1 MTEHDPRRAA
11 QRFAVPPGLEQYPL
25 TVIWWVFFA
34 PLVYG
39 TVIIYA
45 VSLVSPSTIEGLTAE
60 GGGVAQSRALMLAV
74 VLIQVAV
81 FWRMTGWSLR
91 KGLGPA
97 AGSLA
102 ITPVWAVLALALGAA
117 ELLVGPMFIE
127 AVFRPE
133 GENWFWRDPAQA
145 EDFAATALSGA
156 AMASLL
162 ILAPVLE
169 EIAFRGMALGHLIAR
184 GMPPG
189 MALVLTSAA
198 FAISHYQYTAL
209 GMAAIFLAGLL
220 YGWLRVASGSVGVAI
235 LAHAA
240 SNGLA
245 IALVAASPAAT

>member
-1 MTEHDPRRAA
+1 MTEHDPNCAA
-11 QRFAVPPGLEQYPL
+11 QRFAVPPGLAHYPL

-81 FWRMTGWSLR
+81 FWRMTRWSLR
-91 KGLGPA
+91 EGFGPGT
-97 AGSLA
+97 GSLT
-102 ITPVWAVLALALGAA
+102 ITPFWALVALVLGAG

-133 GENWFWRDPAQA
+133 GENWFWRDPALA
-145 EDFAATALSGA
+145 EGFAATALSGA
-156 AMASLL
+156 AIASLV
-162 ILAPVLE
+162 ILAPVME

-209 GMAAIFLAGLL
+209 GMLAVFFAGLL
-220 YGWLRVASGSVGVAI
+220 YGWLRLASGSVGVAI

-245 IALVAASPAAT
+245 IALVAASPAAG